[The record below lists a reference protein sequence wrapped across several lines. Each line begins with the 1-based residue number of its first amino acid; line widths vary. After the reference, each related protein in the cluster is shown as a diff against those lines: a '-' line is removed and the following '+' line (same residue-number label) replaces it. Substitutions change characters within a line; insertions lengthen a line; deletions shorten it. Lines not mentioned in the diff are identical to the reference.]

1 MKTVWMGSCNQWDCD
16 DMGHMNVRVYIEKQ
30 HEGLMNFAS
39 ALGLSHAFYE
49 GAPSTLLPIDQHI
62 RYIREARPGAP
73 LSMKACVL
81 EHDDTTA
88 LIYQEMR
95 HVNGALAAAFRTRV
109 QHVETKLAKPF
120 NWSSRSRKAL
130 AQYTSEAPD
139 ESKPRSIDPVGEG
152 IAPAEANMER
162 IESIGAPLIGL
173 GAILPRHLDVHGRM
187 APYWFMGRVSDS
199 VPNLLHEW
207 RQRVASAAG
216 SARMG
221 AAVLEY
227 RLRYHGWPVAGDLFE
242 IHSSL
247 GDVADKTHSLVHW
260 VMNPKT
266 GKAWVTS
273 QATAITMDLDARK
286 AVKTPPAMRKE
297 IENIAPR
304 GLVV

>member
-16 DMGHMNVRVYIEKQ
+16 EMGHMNVRVYIEKQ
-30 HEGLMNFAS
+30 REGLMNFAS
-39 ALGLSHAFYE
+39 TLGLPHAFHK
-49 GAPSTLLPIDQHI
+49 GAPSTIIPLDQHI

-81 EHDDTTA
+81 EHDETTA

-95 HVNGALAAAFRTRV
+95 HVDGTLAAAFRTRV
-109 QHVETKLAKPF
+109 QHVEAKLAKPF
-120 NWSSRSRKAL
+120 NWSSRSRTAL
-130 AQYTSEAPD
+130 AAQTETAPE
-139 ESKPRSIDPVGEG
+139 ESNPRSVDPTGEA
-152 IAPAEANMER
+152 IAPADANMQR
-162 IESIGAPLIGL
+162 VESVGAPLIGM
-173 GAILPRHLDVHGRM
+173 GAVLPKHLDIHGRM
-187 APYWFMGRVSDS
+187 APYWFMGRLSDS
-199 VPNLLHEW
+199 VPNLLYNW
-207 RQRVASAAG
+207 RQRVAEASG
-216 SARMG
+216 GARMG

-227 RLRYHGWPVAGDLFE
+227 RLRYHGWPVAGDLLE
-242 IHSSL
+242 VYSSL
-247 GDVADKTHSLVHW
+247 GDVADKTHALVHW

-266 GKAWVTS
+266 GTAWVTT